1 MRRGDAERTAI
12 VVRSSVS
19 SAPRT
24 MSGPEDDATVVE
36 RAREDREDEKKVV
49 DALRKDGTFEKFR
62 KRVMEEVCAKARRR
76 RAPLS
81 ASFDP

>member
-1 MRRGDAERTAI
+1 
-12 VVRSSVS
+12 
-19 SAPRT
+19 

-76 RAPLS
+76 RAP

>member
-1 MRRGDAERTAI
+1 
-12 VVRSSVS
+12 
-19 SAPRT
+19 